1 MAEYVALDVS
11 LRSTSVHIVDQQ
23 GRCLWRGTCPTD
35 VAALADTIRRHAPA
49 VERVGLETG
58 QLATWLCHGLTKA
71 GLPVVCMDARQA
83 KAALSCRIN
92 KTDANDAEG
101 LAQLLRTGFFRQV
114 RVKSEGTML
123 VRTLLS
129 ARRQLVRTGLD
140 LANQIRG
147 LLKIFGLLLPRGG
160 GRAFEAAVRERL
172 AGHGQLATVIT
183 PLLQAWRAVREQV
196 LALDRQA
203 CAVAKRDARCRLLL
217 TAPGVGTITALA
229 YVAAVERPGE
239 FRNARAVGAWVGLT
253 PARYQSGQ
261 VDYSGRISRQ
271 GDVHL
276 RTCLYEAAN
285 TVLTRSRADSALK
298 RWGLGLKARLG
309 HRRAVVAVARK
320 LAVVLHAM
328 WSKEEP
334 FETDAAVAAAR
345 AADVG
350 ASLRPTAEL
359 PSLPGRR
366 RDHRATL
373 AAAVTDRDHETER
386 DPVPDT
392 IVRLAA
398 RQTAETTPSPAE
410 HSLSFKTA

>member
-11 LRSTSVHIVDQQ
+11 LRSTSVHIVDEQ
-23 GRCLWRGTCPTD
+23 GRCRWRGTCPTD

-172 AGHGQLATVIT
+172 AGHPRLAAAIT
-183 PLLQAWRAVREQV
+183 PLLEAWRAVREQV

-203 CAVAKRDARCRLLL
+203 HAAAKRDARCRLLL

-229 YVAAVERPGE
+229 YVAAVERPEE

-298 RWGLGLKARLG
+298 RWGLALKARLG

-334 FETDAAVAAAR
+334 FETDAAVAAA
-345 AADVG
+345 
-350 ASLRPTAEL
+350 
-359 PSLPGRR
+359 
-366 RDHRATL
+366 
-373 AAAVTDRDHETER
+373 
-386 DPVPDT
+386 
-392 IVRLAA
+392 
-398 RQTAETTPSPAE
+398 
-410 HSLSFKTA
+410 

>member
-11 LRSTSVHIVDQQ
+11 LRSTSVHIVDEQ

-35 VAALADTIRRHAPA
+35 VTALVDTIRRHAPQ

-58 QLATWLCHGLTKA
+58 MLATWLYHELAEA

-129 ARRQLVRTGLD
+129 ARRQLVRTELD

-160 GRAFEAAVRERL
+160 GRAFEAAVRVRL
-172 AGHGQLATVIT
+172 AGHARLATVIT

-203 CAVAKRDARCRLLL
+203 YAVAKRDARCRLLL
-217 TAPGVGTITALA
+217 SAPGVGTITALA

-276 RTCLYEAAN
+276 RTCPYEAAN
-285 TVLTRSRADSALK
+285 AVLTRSRPDTALK

-309 HRRAVVAVARK
+309 HKRAVVAVARK

-328 WSKEEP
+328 WSKGEP
-334 FETDAAVAAAR
+334 FETDAVAAA
-345 AADVG
+345 A
-350 ASLRPTAEL
+350 
-359 PSLPGRR
+359 
-366 RDHRATL
+366 
-373 AAAVTDRDHETER
+373 
-386 DPVPDT
+386 
-392 IVRLAA
+392 
-398 RQTAETTPSPAE
+398 
-410 HSLSFKTA
+410 